1 MVPSA
6 RTLRLLSSFVLA
18 ALPAVEA
25 HGHHSDGPADNS
37 VPIDSILW
45 IHIGVQAF
53 AWFFL
58 FPLAMVLGLVRHRL
72 HVPVATTSLA
82 LTVGGYFL
90 GHGHGGRSF
99 PHTAHGTMASLLV
112 FYLAAQTF
120 LGVYL
125 KLHLQ
130 WRHEK
135 WIRPTLVTIHGV
147 LGRSFPIVG
156 WVQMVF
162 GISTLQSWCFG
173 GHLGQC
179 LAHYIMGSAFQAYA
193 AILIIMMKAGGD
205 WLQRRGQ
212 SQEWFDSWVIMLWG
226 IVNTFTEHHGG
237 PWTHKDLQ
245 HTLMGVLWW
254 AGGAVGIW
262 LSRGGRR
269 NVFPSIIIILTGW
282 AMSAHSQALMIS
294 TMVHS
299 LFGYALMGAGITR
312 MIEVCF
318 VLQDRPTGTTSDSP
332 NTARASEEPS
342 NGSWYPIRAFQ
353 YLPPYLLVASGVL
366 FMSATDEELRWAD
379 AQGVD
384 HATWGLI
391 DFSASML
398 MFLWINV
405 LVDLY
410 VSYGGRYGAARS
422 NASQARSGDRE
433 AQSHPARSLYS
444 RLSMGITS
452 GAAPGEEP
460 ANLPTAGA
468 GAFEHHEMNGLGGKR
483 ALHDEAEPNH
493 VLFDEEDEDP
503 FEEKHRDDDDYGS
516 NESGSGSGVRGRI
529 EL

>member
-1 MVPSA
+1 MAISPT
-6 RTLRLLSSFVLA
+6 TLLVSSFMLTSFPT
-18 ALPAVEA
+18 ALA
-25 HGHHSDGPADNS
+25 HGHHSHGPADNS
-37 VPIDSILW
+37 IPIDNILW
-45 IHIGVQAF
+45 IHIGVQTF

-58 FPLAMVLGLVRHRL
+58 FPLAMVLGMVRHRL
-72 HVPVATTSLA
+72 HVPVAITSLA

-125 KLHLQ
+125 RLHLQ
-130 WRHEK
+130 WRPEK
-135 WIRPTLVTIHGV
+135 WIRPTLVTIHGI
-147 LGRSFPIVG
+147 LGKSFPIVG

-162 GISTLQSWCFG
+162 GLSTLQSWCFG

-193 AILIIMMKAGGD
+193 AILVIMMKAGGD

-294 TMVHS
+294 TMIHS
-299 LFGYALMGAGITR
+299 LFGYTLMGAGIAR
-312 MIEVCF
+312 MVEVCF
-318 VLQDRPTGTTSDSP
+318 VLQDRPTGATVESP
-332 NTARASEEPS
+332 NVPTASNEAV

-379 AQGVD
+379 SQGVD

-410 VSYGGRYGAARS
+410 VGYGGQYGAARK
-422 NASQARSGDRE
+422 NAAQARGEDSE
-433 AQSHPARSLYS
+433 AQASTSLYS
-444 RLSMGITS
+444 RLSLGN
-452 GAAPGEEP
+452 GHG
-460 ANLPTAGA
+460 NGGA
-468 GAFEHHEMNGLGGKR
+468 GHSSSRSTATEQHELGGLTSKR
-483 ALHDEAEPNH
+483 TLLSGEDDEAEASH

-503 FEEKHRDDDDYGS
+503 FEEKERDDY
-516 NESGSGSGVRGRI
+516 ESTGSGSSSAVRSRI
-529 EL
+529 HI

>member
-1 MVPSA
+1 
-6 RTLRLLSSFVLA
+6 
-18 ALPAVEA
+18 
-25 HGHHSDGPADNS
+25 
-37 VPIDSILW
+37 
-45 IHIGVQAF
+45 
-53 AWFFL
+53 
-58 FPLAMVLGLVRHRL
+58 
-72 HVPVATTSLA
+72 
-82 LTVGGYFL
+82 
-90 GHGHGGRSF
+90 
-99 PHTAHGTMASLLV
+99 
-112 FYLAAQTF
+112 
-120 LGVYL
+120 
-125 KLHLQ
+125 
-130 WRHEK
+130 
-135 WIRPTLVTIHGV
+135 
-147 LGRSFPIVG
+147 
-156 WVQMVF
+156 
-162 GISTLQSWCFG
+162 
-173 GHLGQC
+173 
-179 LAHYIMGSAFQAYA
+179 MGSAFQAYA

-245 HTLMGVLWW
+245 HTLMGALWW

-299 LFGYALMGAGITR
+299 LFGYALMGAGIAR
-312 MIEVCF
+312 MIEVCL
-318 VLQDRPTGTTSDSP
+318 VLQDRPTGNTRESP
-332 NTARASEEPS
+332 DRAVRSEEAV

-379 AQGVD
+379 ARGVD

-410 VSYGGRYGAARS
+410 VGYGGRYGAAKR
-422 NASQARSGDRE
+422 NATLARGGDRE
-433 AQSHPARSLYS
+433 AQRSLYS
-444 RLSMGITS
+444 RVSLGTN
-452 GAAPGEEP
+452 GEVQRGTDAAEQ
-460 ANLPTAGA
+460 
-468 GAFEHHEMNGLGGKR
+468 HELNGLNAKR
-483 ALHDEAEPNH
+483 GLNGRRAEAEEEEMEPSH

-503 FEEKHRDDDDYGS
+503 FEEKDADDES
-516 NESGSGSGVRGRI
+516 SGSGSGSGRRGRI
-529 EL
+529 QL